1 MTDEE
6 WGTYKSKVDKI
17 EQDIAK
23 MLEFHR
29 CLRDQFDKVYAKI
42 LVEYIVFTGIGLV
55 LSSLLAAGLTL
66 VLRLK

>member
-17 EQDIAK
+17 EQDITK
-23 MLEFHR
+23 MLEFHHG
-29 CLRDQFDKVYAKI
+29 LRDQFDKVYAKI

-66 VLRLK
+66 VLRTK